1 MNRTSAGGPVGAP
14 VRALAAALMTVLLLV
29 LTLLA
34 ASGAQA
40 QTEEPTRDPTDRA
53 CALARSLNEQARPQD
68 ARALIDE
75 HRAAAAAHRR
85 DCAPEYVEAQARTSL
100 ATVVSTL
107 TDDADLA
114 PLRTQLSDVCD
125 TSADTRSEVLAA
137 CDVAVSTDRPMTWS
151 EDVASSLANFV
162 EQWAEPLQD
171 LALSVLG
178 FLAAV
183 YLLARVQTRRL
194 SPARYAA
201 LARIGASRRHAK
213 VTAGVVTVVATAAF
227 VFLIVWAPSAS
238 GDAPVIAA
246 VAVGVLALTAW
257 AVNLVARLL
266 ASSLR
271 IAVTVR
277 GADGKESTS
286 ATAHVI
292 GILNELGARGPRGAQ
307 FPRGTDVSALDTAV
321 ISALPAGAVAKL
333 LLAVLHVL
341 VPRAPWEVSVDEESA
356 DRETVEVTHNGR
368 SALVAVVDRD
378 ALGLRVPVLTAN
390 SSSSPKEATLPDQ
403 HRVSAALV
411 LTKLHE
417 LHRFPGLGGATDGLS
432 VGFQAVATSDFARD
446 YDAAAPL
453 LARAVGLDSG
463 NLAATLG
470 LLHCQFRSAST
481 APDLRLY
488 VDELTALL
496 DRLERLSEDDPA
508 GAMLLICRARL
519 NRLVARINLAFA
531 DGSGAAAGVACA
543 RELAKALVTDVDALV
558 TDPDVPAESI
568 KLLRAIARNAQIL
581 MVVGTDA
588 GFLEPPLTPLEHHQ
602 AACHYA
608 TAPTPALERAV
619 HHLRLA
625 AAEPQL
631 ASWRA
636 LDPQL
641 EQFRRTDAYRAA
653 FPPEKDGFFSLPGIA
668 RLKDGLTRL
677 GITGE
682 RELLAHSPAELAQLL
697 GTTPAVA
704 DRLLA
709 LSRLVSQ
716 VPADLHPW
724 RFTVGSWIAR
734 EARPGLTRAELAE
747 AVAEDLAEE
756 LTAGEIRA
764 LQAWVLEGSCR
775 RADVA
780 DYLRAVI

>member
-1 MNRTSAGGPVGAP
+1 MICTSVSSAVGGR
-14 VRALAAALMTVLLLV
+14 VRAVVVVLTGLLAVLALLV
-29 LTLLA
+29 A
-34 ASGAQA
+34 PEAQA

-53 CALARSLNEQARPQD
+53 CALAQSLNAQARPQD

-85 DCAPEYVEAQARTSL
+85 DCAPEYFEAQARTSL
-100 ATVVSTL
+100 ATVVSAL
-107 TDDADLA
+107 ADDAALA
-114 PLRTQLSDVCD
+114 PLRGQLADVCG
-125 TSADTRSEVLAA
+125 TSAGTRSEVLAA
-137 CDVAVSTDRPMTWS
+137 CDVAVSTEQPTTWS
-151 EDVASSLANFV
+151 EDVASSLAVFV
-162 EQWAEPLQD
+162 ERWAEPLRD
-171 LALSVLG
+171 LALAVVG

-183 YLLARVQTRRL
+183 YVLARVRTRRL
-194 SPARYAA
+194 SPTQYAV
-201 LARIGASRRHAK
+201 LARIGASRRGAK
-213 VTAGVVTVVATAAF
+213 VATGVVVLAATAAF
-227 VFLIVWAPSAS
+227 VFLVVWAPRAS
-238 GDAPVIAA
+238 GDTPVIAA

-257 AVNLVARLL
+257 AVDRLARLL

-286 ATAHVI
+286 ATTHVI

-341 VPRAPWEVSVDEESA
+341 VPRAPWEVSVDEESV

-378 ALGLRVPVLTAN
+378 ALGLRTPVLT
-390 SSSSPKEATLPDQ
+390 SSGSLSSEAVVLPDL
-403 HRVSAALV
+403 HRMSAALV
-411 LTKLHE
+411 LAKLHE
-417 LHRFPGLGGATDGLS
+417 VHRFPGLGGATDGLS

-453 LARAVGLDSG
+453 LARAVGLDSA

-470 LLHCQFRSAST
+470 LLHCRFRSAST
-481 APDLRLY
+481 APDLELY
-488 VDELTALL
+488 VDELAALL

-508 GAMLLICRARL
+508 GATLLICRARL

-531 DGSGAAAGVACA
+531 DGGDGAAGLECS
-543 RELAKALVTDVDALV
+543 RELAKALVTDVDTLLTASA
-558 TDPDVPAESI
+558 VPAESI
-568 KLLRAIARNAQIL
+568 TLLRAIGRNARIL
-581 MVVGTDA
+581 MVVGTDT

-602 AACHYA
+602 AACHDA

-631 ASWRA
+631 AAWRA

-641 EQFRRTDAYRAA
+641 ADFRRTDTYRAA
-653 FPPEKDGFFSLPGIA
+653 FPPDKDEFFSLPGIA
-668 RLKDGLTRL
+668 RLKDHLTRL

-682 RELLAHSPAELAQLL
+682 RDLLAHSPTELAQLL
-697 GTTPAVA
+697 GTTSAVA

-709 LSRLVSQ
+709 LSRLVSR

-724 RFTVGSWIAR
+724 RFTIGSWVAR
-734 EARPGLTRAELAE
+734 KARPGLTRAELAE
-747 AVAEDLAEE
+747 AVDEDLAEE
-756 LTAGEIRA
+756 LTAGEITA
-764 LQAWVLEGSCR
+764 LQVWVREGSCR
-775 RADVA
+775 RSDVA
-780 DYLRAVI
+780 DYLRAAA

>member
-1 MNRTSAGGPVGAP
+1 MVCRSVSSAVGGRM
-14 VRALAAALMTVLLLV
+14 RAVVVVLAG
-29 LTLLA
+29 LLA
-34 ASGAQA
+34 VLALLTAPGAQA
-40 QTEEPTRDPTDRA
+40 QTEEPTQDPTDRA
-53 CALARSLNEQARPQD
+53 CALAGSLNAQARPQD

-85 DCAPEYVEAQARTSL
+85 DCAPEYFEAQARTSL
-100 ATVVSTL
+100 ATVISTL
-107 TDDADLA
+107 ADDGALA
-114 PLRTQLSDVCD
+114 PLRGQLSDVCG

-137 CDVAVSTDRPMTWS
+137 CDVAVSTEQPMTWS
-151 EDVASSLANFV
+151 EDVASSLASFV
-162 EQWAEPLQD
+162 ERWAQPLRD
-171 LALSVLG
+171 LALTVLG

-183 YLLARVQTRRL
+183 YVLARVQTRRL
-194 SPARYAA
+194 SPTRYVA
-201 LARIGASRRHAK
+201 LARIGASRRGAK
-213 VTAGVVTVVATAAF
+213 VAAGVVVLAATAAF
-227 VFLIVWAPSAS
+227 VFLVVWAPRAS

-257 AVNLVARLL
+257 AVNSVARLL

-341 VPRAPWEVSVDEESA
+341 VPRAPWEVSVDEECA

-378 ALGLRVPVLTAN
+378 ALGLRTPVLTA
-390 SSSSPKEATLPDQ
+390 SAPLSTGAAILPDL
-403 HRVSAALV
+403 HRMSAALV
-411 LTKLHE
+411 LGKLHE
-417 LHRFPGLGGATDGLS
+417 VHRFPGLGGATDGLS

-453 LARAVGLDSG
+453 LARAVGLDSA

-470 LLHCQFRSAST
+470 LLHCRFRSAST

-488 VDELTALL
+488 VDELAAL
-496 DRLERLSEDDPA
+496 LERLEHLREDDPA

-531 DGSGAAAGVACA
+531 DGGDGAAGLECA
-543 RELAKALVTDVDALV
+543 RELATALVTDVDTRAAA
-558 TDPDVPAESI
+558 PAVPAESI
-568 KLLRAIARNAQIL
+568 TLLRAIGRNARIL
-581 MVVGTDA
+581 MVVGTN
-588 GFLEPPLTPLEHHQ
+588 GSLEAPLTPLEHHQ

-608 TAPTPALERAV
+608 TAPTPDFERAV

-631 ASWRA
+631 AAWRA

-641 EQFRRTDAYRAA
+641 AHFRCTDTYRAA
-653 FPPEKDGFFSLPGIA
+653 FPPEKDEFFSLPGIG
-668 RLKDGLTRL
+668 RLKEHLARL
-677 GITGE
+677 GITSE
-682 RELLAHSPAELAQLL
+682 RDLLAHSPAELAQLL
-697 GTTPAVA
+697 GTTSVVTG
-704 DRLLA
+704 RLLA
-709 LSRLVSQ
+709 LARLVSQ

-724 RFTVGSWIAR
+724 RFTIGSWVAR
-734 EARPGLTRAELAE
+734 TAHPGLTRAELAE
-747 AVAEDLAEE
+747 AVAEDLAED
-756 LTAGEIRA
+756 LTAGEITA
-764 LQAWVLEGSCR
+764 LQAWVREGSCR
-775 RADVA
+775 RSDVA
-780 DYLRAVI
+780 DYLRAVA